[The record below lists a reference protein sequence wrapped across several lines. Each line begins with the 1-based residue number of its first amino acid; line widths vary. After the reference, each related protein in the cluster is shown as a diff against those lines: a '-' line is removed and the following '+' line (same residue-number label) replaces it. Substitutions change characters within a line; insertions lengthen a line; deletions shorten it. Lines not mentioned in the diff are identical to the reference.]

1 MVMVVISVMVDV
13 VIPDLRHLSV
23 SGSETFELDYG
34 GARKQ
39 HPTVAYY
46 TCVRIQLLA
55 GQCCP

>member
-13 VIPDLRHLSV
+13 VIPGPRHLSV

-39 HPTVAYY
+39 NHTH
-46 TCVRIQLLA
+46 TE
-55 GQCCP
+55 